1 MNALRRTLSGAVL
14 TGMLA
19 AALVGCSADASDD
32 AGTAPAPA
40 GESAEATAD
49 TGEWP
54 RTITHE
60 AGETVLDSQPT
71 TIVSTSVT
79 ITGSLLAIDAPVTAS
94 AATTVGDATDEN
106 GFFSQWGDTAVERGV
121 EVLYP
126 DLQIDLEA
134 VMLAEPDLIVVSA
147 TGADSTAEQYAQLS
161 EIAPTIVLDYSS
173 KTWQDLAEELGEATG
188 LEEQAQAAVEDFD
201 SRVAE
206 VADAIT
212 VPDGTTSIVSFNGAG
227 QNGVAKPAGSH
238 GTLLASLGFDVVGA
252 PDDLDE
258 SEQARQDFSFVSLEN
273 LTTALQSETI
283 LLIAADD
290 TRVDAL
296 LGTEVLANLP
306 AVTTGQVHALGPD
319 SFRID
324 YYSANHIVD
333 VVESIYG

>member
-19 AALVGCSADASDD
+19 AALAGCSADASDD
-32 AGTAPAPA
+32 AATTTTPS
-40 GESAEATAD
+40 GESTETTAE

-54 RTITHE
+54 RTIAHE
-60 AGETVLDSQPT
+60 AGETVLESQPT

-79 ITGSLLAIDAPVTAS
+79 ITGSLLAIDAPVVAS
-94 AATTVGDATDEN
+94 AATTVGDATDKN

-147 TGADSTAEQYAQLS
+147 TGADSTVEQYAQLS

-173 KTWQDLAEELGEATG
+173 TTWQDLAEDLGEATG
-188 LEEQAQAAVEDFD
+188 LEAQAQAAVDDFD